1 MPDTIL
7 IAALAFVLL
16 AATAHRHRRDAGVVA
31 PGQVR
36 ALRVV
41 AGALLLAAFVR
52 AAGPLAGERI
62 VRFLV
67 GGSIAGIAVVLA
79 LSFDAAR
86 VLAPV
91 RWLLSRPRPAAAP
104 APVPA
109 RARATARAQRG

>member
-16 AATAHRHRRDAGVVA
+16 AATAHRHRRDAGVA
-31 PGQVR
+31 THGQVR
-36 ALRVV
+36 ALRL
-41 AGALLLAAFVR
+41 AATALLLVAFTR

-91 RWLLSRPRPAAAP
+91 RWLLSRPRPAP
-104 APVPA
+104 APA
-109 RARATARAQRG
+109 RARAPARAQRG